1 MGQRVKRELGWVL
14 FSFFFASFL
23 EAFKYVNDIAFR
35 SSFVLDDFCTEDP
48 LYP

>member
-14 FSFFFASFL
+14 FASFFK
-23 EAFKYVNDIAFR
+23 EAFKYVNDKAFR